1 MKIRMFVLFAIAAIL
16 ASSLFAEDGKKY
28 GAGVTLKKATKI
40 SEILKNPKE
49 YVGKKVMVSGTVVG
63 VCEHK
68 GCWIDIAGD
77 KEFEKMKIKVK
88 DGEIVFPLT
97 AKGKQAMAEG
107 IFEEINISKEQLIE
121 TKKKQAKERGTK
133 FDPAS
138 VKGPMTIY
146 RIKGTGAVIK

>member
-1 MKIRMFVLFAIAAIL
+1 MKIKVFVLFAIVSL
-16 ASSLFAEDGKKY
+16 LVSSLFAEDGKKY
-28 GAGVTLKKATKI
+28 GDGVTLKKATKI
-40 SEILKNPKE
+40 SDILKNPKE

-77 KEFEKMKIKVK
+77 KEFEKMKIKVN

-107 IFEEINISKEQLIE
+107 TFEEINISKEQLIE
-121 TKKKQAKERGTK
+121 MKKKQAEEHGTK